1 MIPPSSFEWRSE
13 YWLLFLPAVF
23 GGVVFVVAAG
33 RIGRAAAFVA
43 ISVGGMFAAL
53 VAIYVF
59 TPYDF
64 AWQLGTSTSRVVV
77 PLGLLAAAF
86 APIVLSRAVA
96 PGSRGGVP

>member
-1 MIPPSSFEWRSE
+1 M
-13 YWLLFLPAVF
+13 
-23 GGVVFVVAAG
+23 FVVAAG

-64 AWQLGTSTSRVVV
+64 AWQLGTSTSRVVL